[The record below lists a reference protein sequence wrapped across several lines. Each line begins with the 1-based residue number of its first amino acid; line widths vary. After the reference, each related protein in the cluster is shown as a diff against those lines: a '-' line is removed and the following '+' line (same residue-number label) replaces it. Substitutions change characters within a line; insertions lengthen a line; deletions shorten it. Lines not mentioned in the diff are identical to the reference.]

1 MSTKKAFNV
10 SALVKGVLTRF
21 NGKPKQEITEQTTTD
36 AECRNPWQHNLER
49 LATEHKVVLENIE
62 KSDELTAFVT
72 DLAKASQEE
81 ETKKAQAQK
90 TGEKDVVHKP
100 TRIGDRTITDMKS
113 WWQDS
118 LSPDDANKAAYQ
130 ELPGK
135 PRAMK
140 RWFE

>member
-10 SALVKGVLTRF
+10 ASLVKSVMTRF
-21 NGKPKQEITEQTTTD
+21 NTKKHPESAQQPVEDLGD
-36 AECRNPWQHNLER
+36 CRNPWQHNLER
-49 LATEHKVVLENIE
+49 LATEHKVVFENIE

-72 DLAKASQEE
+72 DLAKASLEE
-81 ETKKAQAQK
+81 ETKKTQK
-90 TGEKDVVHKP
+90 TSENAGAHKP
-100 TRIGDRTITDMKS
+100 ARIGDRTITDMKS

-118 LSPDDANKAAYQ
+118 LSPDDANKINHQ

-135 PRAMK
+135 PRALK